1 MKHPWLVLFLT
12 VVTVNLVSSQ
22 DILWEKSYGGKQA
35 DYLTDAIPTA
45 DYGFI
50 LGGSSLTPNRDNP
63 LSKGNYDYCIWKV
76 KENGE
81 IEWQKSYGGSDN
93 DMLYSIKATNDGG
106 FILAG
111 ISNSSIGGQKKD
123 NRIGQNDIWILK
135 LDARGTEMW
144 QKTLGGL
151 SEEQLATII
160 ITKDNGLLIGAS
172 SESDLCKYKASE
184 TNKNTIYKNADS
196 NGSLDYWL
204 LKLNYK
210 GELEWQKTIGGT
222 YLDQLRSVVTTF
234 DGGFFVGGVSN
245 SDSNTF
251 KSKDCNGQTDFWYMK
266 LNSKGEILWETT
278 YGGAGDENLYTVFE
292 TKEHQL
298 LVAGNS
304 NSLSL
309 PNGTTTEGSDYL
321 VMQLD
326 TDGTLL
332 WEKTFSNSDQDV
344 LTNVV
349 QNEDGSLLLCGYSPL
364 VPKATTGKVGRKKA
378 EEGIEDYLVLK
389 TDKNGE
395 ELWRKTVGSNAT
407 DVLVKAIETRDGGYL
422 LAGTSSQF
430 SSSGGVPEGRGGK
443 NSQGN
448 NQQVQD
454 ATNAINNTIKDANTT
469 INEASSTATNKIKE
483 TFGLTENS
491 PLQLN
496 APEAKLGVSGMGGET
511 TSKSKGGETT
521 PPFGHPSK
529 GGEKGSRD
537 KKVSYG
543 GTDFWVVKLRDKSK
557 PEKVKQTIEALPNPT
572 IGFTNVIVGY
582 DFEKGTATVVDLA
595 GRQLQQFEITGR
607 TVPVDLSQYPEG
619 IYIVNIK
626 TNVQSDGVKVIKG
639 NSKN

>member
-1 MKHPWLVLFLT
+1 MKHPWLVLLLT
-12 VVTVNLVSSQ
+12 VLTVNLVSSQ

-35 DYLTDAIPTA
+35 DYLTDSIPTA

-76 KENGE
+76 KENGD

-106 FILAG
+106 FLLAG

-160 ITKDNGLLIGAS
+160 ITKDNGFLIGAS
-172 SESDLCKYKASE
+172 SESDVCNYKTSE

-204 LKLNYK
+204 VKLNYK

-278 YGGAGDENLYTVFE
+278 YGGAGDENLYTVLE

-321 VMQLD
+321 VMKLD

-364 VPKATTGKVGRKKA
+364 VPKATSKVGRKKA

-395 ELWRKTVGSNAT
+395 ELWRKTVGSDAT

-430 SSSGGVPEGRGGK
+430 SSSGG
-443 NSQGN
+443 
-448 NQQVQD
+448 
-454 ATNAINNTIKDANTT
+454 
-469 INEASSTATNKIKE
+469 
-483 TFGLTENS
+483 
-491 PLQLN
+491 
-496 APEAKLGVSGMGGET
+496 
-511 TSKSKGGETT
+511 
-521 PPFGHPSK
+521 
-529 GGEKGSRD
+529 EKGTRD

-543 GTDFWVVKLRDKSK
+543 GTDFWVVKLKDKSK
-557 PEKVKQTIEALPNPT
+557 PERVKQTIEALPNPT

-582 DFEKGTATVVDLA
+582 DYEKGTATLVDLA

-619 IYIVNIK
+619 IYIINIT
-626 TNVQSDGVKVIKG
+626 TNVQSNGVKIIKG
-639 NSKN
+639 ISKN

>member
-1 MKHPWLVLFLT
+1 MKHPWLVLLLT
-12 VVTVNLVSSQ
+12 VLTVNLVSSQ

-76 KENGE
+76 KENGD

-106 FILAG
+106 FLLAG

-160 ITKDNGLLIGAS
+160 ITKDNGFLIGAS
-172 SESDLCKYKASE
+172 SESDVCNYKTSE

-204 LKLNYK
+204 VKLNYK

-278 YGGAGDENLYTVFE
+278 YGGAGDENLYTVLE

-321 VMQLD
+321 VMKLD

-364 VPKATTGKVGRKKA
+364 VPKATSKVGRKKA

-395 ELWRKTVGSNAT
+395 ELWRKTVGSDAT

-430 SSSGGVPEGRGGK
+430 SSSGG
-443 NSQGN
+443 
-448 NQQVQD
+448 
-454 ATNAINNTIKDANTT
+454 
-469 INEASSTATNKIKE
+469 
-483 TFGLTENS
+483 
-491 PLQLN
+491 
-496 APEAKLGVSGMGGET
+496 
-511 TSKSKGGETT
+511 
-521 PPFGHPSK
+521 
-529 GGEKGSRD
+529 EKGTRD

-543 GTDFWVVKLRDKSK
+543 GTDFWVVKLKDKSK
-557 PEKVKQTIEALPNPT
+557 PERVKQTIEALPNPT

-582 DFEKGTATVVDLA
+582 DYEKGTATLVDLA

-619 IYIVNIK
+619 IYIINIT
-626 TNVQSDGVKVIKG
+626 TNVQSNGVKIIKG
-639 NSKN
+639 ISKN

>member
-1 MKHPWLVLFLT
+1 MKHPWLVLLLT

-76 KENGE
+76 KENGD

-106 FILAG
+106 FLLAG

-160 ITKDNGLLIGAS
+160 ITKDNGFLIGAS
-172 SESDLCKYKASE
+172 SESDVCNYKTSE

-204 LKLNYK
+204 VKLNYK

-251 KSKDCNGQTDFWYMK
+251 KSKDCSGQTDFWYMK

-278 YGGAGDENLYTVFE
+278 YGGAGDENLYTVLE

-304 NSLSL
+304 NSPSL

-321 VMQLD
+321 VMKLD

-364 VPKATTGKVGRKKA
+364 VPQATTGKVGRKKA

-395 ELWRKTVGSNAT
+395 ELWRKTVGSDAT

-422 LAGTSSQF
+422 LAGTSLTPNPSPKERGANPTANNL
-430 SSSGGVPEGRGGK
+430 GGL
-443 NSQGN
+443 QGN

-469 INEASSTATNKIKE
+469 INEATSTATNKVKE
-483 TFGLTENS
+483 TLGLRENS

-496 APEAKLGVSGMGGET
+496 APEAKLEVSGMGGEA
-511 TSKSKGGETT
+511 TS
-521 PPFGHPSK
+521 PFGHPSK

-543 GTDFWVVKLRDKSK
+543 GTDFWVVKLKDKSK

-582 DFEKGTATVVDLA
+582 DYEKGTATLVDLA

-607 TVPVDLSQYPEG
+607 TVPVDLTSYPEG
-619 IYIVNIK
+619 IYIVNIA
-626 TNVQSDGVKVIKG
+626 TNVQSDGVKIIKG
-639 NSKN
+639 ITKN